1 MSVWL
6 IATGIALFIEGLFLG
21 VSPQAW
27 RKFIQ
32 EVQKLPDNALQKI
45 GMALCIGGLLLM
57 LLGQL

>member
-21 VSPQAW
+21 VSPHAW
-27 RKFIQ
+27 RRLIQ
-32 EVQKLPDNALQKI
+32 EIQKLPDNALQKI